1 MNIYFDVSFI
11 PLLQKSLTGISR
23 TVLMIM
29 KEVALGYPNMKV
41 LGISF
46 SDDKD
51 YEIIQYSDVI
61 SKTEHLLD
69 YSDLT
74 FVDQKDND
82 EKALVPG
89 SVVACLGEEWLFKNV
104 PERLEHIKQNY
115 NVRVVHLIHDLVPFF
130 MPELYWDGFCEKY
143 IKSLNDMCHVADH
156 VVVYSE
162 STKKDLVE
170 YVPHARDKD
179 ITKIVLGDVLAKENV
194 GLVEWENK
202 FDNSFLLCVGTI
214 QPRKNHYVLLQV
226 WRRLLIEY
234 GESCPHLVIVGSIGW
249 NVDNLISYIKENPKL
264 SNKITILSDVSESE
278 LSYLYKHSKFTLYP
292 SLYEG
297 WGLPIRES
305 LSYGKFCI
313 ASISSSM
320 PEAGGG
326 LCAYFDPNDSGEL
339 YQLIN
344 KYYFDDS
351 ALEDVEKKIRVEFF
365 ENTWAD
371 TAKKFLNKLIKNA

>member
-11 PLLQKSLTGISR
+11 SLLKGSLTGISR
-23 TVLMIM
+23 SVISIIKELALNHPTVAIT
-29 KEVALGYPNMKV
+29 
-41 LGISF
+41 GISF
-46 SDDKD
+46 NCKTG
-51 YEIIQYSDVI
+51 YELLAYSDIVN
-61 SKTEHLLD
+61 KTRHLLD
-69 YSDLT
+69 YDGLEISATNMSKSTIENGAILA
-74 FVDQKDND
+74 FM
-82 EKALVPG
+82 
-89 SVVACLGEEWLFKNV
+89 GEEWMFDAVPQRIEEIRRVCNV
-104 PERLEHIKQNY
+104 K
-115 NVRVVHLIHDLVPFF
+115 VVHLIHDLVPFF

-143 IKSLNDMCHVADH
+143 IKSLNDMCHLADH
-156 VVVYSE
+156 VFVNSE
-162 STKKDLVE
+162 STRKDLIE
-170 YVPHARDKD
+170 HVPCARDKD
-179 ITKIVLGDVLAKENV
+179 ITKIVLGDVFAKESV
-194 GLVEWENK
+194 GPVQWVDK

-234 GESCPHLVIVGSIGW
+234 EESCPHLVIVGSIGW

-264 SNKITILSDVSESE
+264 SNKITILGDVSESV

-313 ASISSSM
+313 ASRSSSM
-320 PEAGGG
+320 PEAGGD

-371 TAKKFLNKLIKNA
+371 TAKQFLNKLIKNA